1 MECKGHESSVKNDD
15 FQNLIDASSERTLLS
30 TRTQPEILPITNN
43 TLDKDH
49 GTLPG
54 PVQNETLSENEALPE
69 NEALSENEALGPAT
83 ETNARPGVFRKAIR
97 RFLNFFRRKN
107 KVGVSSL

>member
-54 PVQNETLSENEALPE
+54 PVQNETLSENEAL
-69 NEALSENEALGPAT
+69 GPAT